1 MLQQLMQQLKK
12 KQDSGTTTLIISN
25 EEMNDILKIV
35 KALEDSNILLKGIT
49 KTIKNETNK
58 QKRGFLSML
67 LGSLGATITHKMFE
81 INFCEIAHNGKSLIS
96 VFQEFS
102 ASINKT
108 FILAG
113 RLGTRL
119 SFYEV

>member
-67 LGSLGATITHKMFE
+67 LGSLGATITYKMFE

-96 VFQEFS
+96 VFQEFAARIS
-102 ASINKT
+102 TT

-113 RLGTRL
+113 SLDTRL
-119 SFYEV
+119 